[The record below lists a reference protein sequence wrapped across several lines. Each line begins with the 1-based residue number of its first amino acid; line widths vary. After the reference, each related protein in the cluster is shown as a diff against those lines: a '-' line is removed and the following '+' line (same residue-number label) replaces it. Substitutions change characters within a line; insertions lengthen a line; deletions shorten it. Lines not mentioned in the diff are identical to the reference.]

1 MKRSKRVKSRF
12 LFVLP
17 ALLLPAAAQEAAPD
31 VTPKQALEVV
41 EDAVEAKAE
50 PEVEKDPA
58 TIAKEEEKAKL
69 ALENSL
75 LDERLKSELAEMKA
89 RLERMK
95 LEKELIS
102 EDLKLQAMK
111 ERQSINEELQNL
123 RQDKERLELEASI
136 AKAEAEKIV
145 QTLRAERANSDDEL
159 AKLEFQM
166 KQIETAGERD
176 AYIAANPEYLD
187 NPLRE
192 DGTLVISDRR
202 IPLNGPITYRTAN
215 YITER
220 LSFFNNKDKEKPI
233 FSVIDDSPGGS
244 VMAGYRILKAMEGS
258 EAPIHVVVKSH
269 AASMAACITT
279 LAERSYAFPNAI
291 ILHHQVSLTLFS
303 ARLNL
308 TEQKEMAEETQQ
320 WWERLAKPIADKMG
334 ITLDEFIAQMYE
346 KSSSG
351 DWAEF
356 ATEAQKLKWVDT
368 IVTDIEETALLVNPD
383 LADKQ
388 EVKSMHGLTESVD
401 EEGKPVMYL
410 PRPNPR
416 DRYFIYNPDGYY
428 RLR

>member
-1 MKRSKRVKSRF
+1 MKSRF

-17 ALLLPAAAQEAAPD
+17 ALFLPASAQEPATE
-31 VTPKQALEVV
+31 VTPQQALEVV
-41 EDAVEAKAE
+41 EEAVEQKAE
-50 PEVEKDPA
+50 DAKEKDPA
-58 TIAKEEEKAKL
+58 TVAQEEEKAKL
-69 ALENSL
+69 SLANSL
-75 LDERLKSELAEMKA
+75 EEERLKADLAEMKS

-102 EDLKLQAMK
+102 EELKLQAMK
-111 ERQSINEELQNL
+111 ERQGMNAELQTL
-123 RQDKERLELEASI
+123 RQDKEKLELEASI

-145 QTLRAERANSDDEL
+145 QTLRKERANADETL
-159 AKLEFQM
+159 AQLEYEM
-166 KQIETAGERD
+166 KQIEVQDERE
-176 AYIAANPEYLD
+176 AYIAANPEYLE

-233 FSVIDDSPGGS
+233 FIVIDDSPGGS

-279 LAERSYAFPNAI
+279 LAEKSYAFPNAI
-291 ILHHQVSLTLFS
+291 ILHHQVSLTLFF

-334 ITLDEFIAQMYE
+334 VTLDEFIAQMYE

-368 IVTDIEETALLVNPD
+368 IVTDIEETALLKNPD
-383 LADKQ
+383 VVDQK
-388 EVKSMHGLTESVD
+388 EVDSMNGLVESLD

-428 RLR
+428 KLR